1 MKDMTKT
8 EVSTTEPP
16 TSGISGLPPVA
27 FSQRPAIRQFVKF
40 CIVGASSTL
49 ISMSIFSLLIYGL
62 HLSEVLHDALA
73 SRPQWQRV
81 VDEYRL
87 HVQVAALIA
96 FLFAVTNGFFWN
108 SRWTFRQTDAAKRK
122 TQYAKFVLVNAIGL
136 VLNQIILFVVNRA
149 LTAGRAVNEKGWE
162 PLIAFAIATCIVVF
176 WNFSAN
182 KLWTFKDND

>member
-1 MKDMTKT
+1 MTNT
-8 EVSTTEPP
+8 EVSTSDVP
-16 TSGISGLPPVA
+16 SGGMSTLPPVA

-62 HLSEVLHDALA
+62 HLSEVLHNALA
-73 SRPQWQRV
+73 DRPQWQRI

-87 HVQVAALIA
+87 HVQVAAFIA

-136 VLNQIILFVVNRA
+136 ILNQIILFVVNRA
-149 LTAGRAVNEKGWE
+149 LTTGRGVNEKGWE
-162 PLIAFAIATCIVVF
+162 PLIAFAIATSIVVF

-182 KLWTFKDND
+182 KLWTFKETN